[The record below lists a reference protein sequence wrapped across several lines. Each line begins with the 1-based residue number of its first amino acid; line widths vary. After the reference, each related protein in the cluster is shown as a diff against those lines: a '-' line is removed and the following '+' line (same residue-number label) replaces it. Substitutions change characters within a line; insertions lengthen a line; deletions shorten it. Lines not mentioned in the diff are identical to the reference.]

1 MSGNLGLPS
10 ADQGNWQL
18 SINYDLNVLNT
29 LKDGTTRLNDNTRKR
44 TTHSLLT
51 EIGYSITDKLSIDAF
66 FSFVKQER
74 KLSPVWQPENFT
86 STNGIGDAVLLLKY
100 KFYKNF
106 QAGIGV
112 KLPLGLSDIRDERGL
127 TLNADLQPGSGA
139 WDIIYWFNGSHPIAI
154 KPSMSLTARAI
165 YRSTGENNT
174 YFETQTYEFGNEFQF
189 LVGLADR
196 YTIGTQIFDPSLSF
210 KYRAVSSDINDDFE
224 VPSTGGQWVFI
235 RPGLA
240 YNLNPNLIIQSNIE
254 LPIYANLSGT
264 QVTPTFRWNFGVL
277 FKTS

>member
-1 MSGNLGLPS
+1 M
-10 ADQGNWQL
+10 
-18 SINYDLNVLNT
+18 
-29 LKDGTTRLNDNTRKR
+29 NDNTRKR

-74 KLSPVWQPENFT
+74 KLSPVGQPENFT
-86 STNGIGDAVLLLKY
+86 STNGVGDAVLLLKY